1 MKNKNI
7 SLDPIKLNE
16 YIEQVGYGKDTILSE
31 LRSKTELLGDV
42 AVMQIGQTQ
51 GSLIEILCQ
60 LGQFN
65 KFLICMITKEMI
77 ILQFTKPH

>member
-7 SLDPIKLNE
+7 SLDPIKLKE
-16 YIEQVGYGKDTILSE
+16 YIEQVGYEKDTILSE

-51 GSLIEILCQ
+51 GCLLYTS
-60 LGQFN
+60 
-65 KFLICMITKEMI
+65 
-77 ILQFTKPH
+77 PSPRD

>member
-7 SLDPIKLNE
+7 SLDPIKLNG
-16 YIEQVGYGKDTILSE
+16 YIEQVGYEKDTILSE

-51 GSLIEILCQ
+51 GSLL
-60 LGQFN
+60 
-65 KFLICMITKEMI
+65 
-77 ILQFTKPH
+77 